1 MGKGENVKQLSV
13 KSIFLFNIHQW
24 AQKIQQIIYESKN
37 EDGEDLHLAVS
48 QGKKSRI
55 RCSGFPGAQW
65 WRIQLPIEET
75 WIWVLIPKDAT
86 EQLSQVSQQ

>member
-1 MGKGENVKQLSV
+1 MGKGENVKQISV
-13 KSIFLFNIHQW
+13 KGIFLFNIHQW

-48 QGKKSRI
+48 RGKKSRI

-65 WRIQLPIEET
+65 
-75 WIWVLIPKDAT
+75 
-86 EQLSQVSQQ
+86 